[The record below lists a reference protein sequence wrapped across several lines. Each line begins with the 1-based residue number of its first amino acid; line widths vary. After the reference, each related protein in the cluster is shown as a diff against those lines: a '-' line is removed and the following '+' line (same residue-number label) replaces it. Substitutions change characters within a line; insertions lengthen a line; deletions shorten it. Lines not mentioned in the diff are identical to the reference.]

1 MGGVVVLNFQM
12 RGAGHDWDSLGQTSE
27 GAGLALVQW
36 TPHAQVRASIHDYR
50 FGLIEAARVS
60 HSLLAFGS
68 IDRVLGA
75 GAGAG
80 Y

>member
-1 MGGVVVLNFQM
+1 MVLNFQM
-12 RGAGHDWDSLGQTSE
+12 RGAGHDWDTLGQTSE
-27 GAGLALVQW
+27 EAGLALVQW
-36 TPHAQVRASIHDYR
+36 TPHAQVRVSIHDNR
-50 FGLIEAARVS
+50 FGLFEAARVS
-60 HSLLAFGS
+60 HSLLTFGS